1 MKKQYIKPTVKSVE
15 FQVEMGFAMSGV
27 ANNGV
32 RLFENFNFDLQSDGD
47 INGNDRFT
55 RSTDLGG
62 NVWHS
67 DGNGGYT
74 NSGYWD

>member
-1 MKKQYIKPTVKSVE
+1 MKKQYIKPTLNSVE

-32 RLFENFNFDLQSDGD
+32 RLFENFDFSMGTVDDLNSDG
-47 INGNDRFT
+47 RFT

-67 DGNGGYT
+67 DGNGYT